1 MKRRNNKIRLSESQL
16 HRVIKESVKRIIQE
30 EIGDGSF
37 PNPDALKGQS
47 LKRVEQALYQAGF
60 KMDEY
65 GDDMYGNGVVY
76 FTNDEGITVS
86 ISYPWEKTDGH
97 RYIAGKVSQADVY

>member
-1 MKRRNNKIRLSESQL
+1 M
-16 HRVIKESVKRIIQE
+16 QE
-30 EIGDGSF
+30 EIGDGSY

-47 LKRVEQALYQAGF
+47 LKRVEQALYQACF

-76 FTNDEGITVS
+76 FTNDEGISVTV
-86 ISYPWEKTDGH
+86 SYPWEKTDDH
-97 RYIAGKVSQADVY
+97 RYIAGKISLADVY

>member
-1 MKRRNNKIRLSESQL
+1 MRKQVISIKEGDLRRI
-16 HRVIKESVKRIIQE
+16 IKESVNRIIQE
-30 EIGDGSF
+30 EIGDGNF

-47 LKRVEQALYQAGF
+47 LKRVEQALYRAGF

-76 FTNDEGITVS
+76 FTNDEGINVT
-86 ISYPWEKTDGH
+86 ISYPWVKTDGH
-97 RYIAGKVSQADVY
+97 RYIAGKISQADVY